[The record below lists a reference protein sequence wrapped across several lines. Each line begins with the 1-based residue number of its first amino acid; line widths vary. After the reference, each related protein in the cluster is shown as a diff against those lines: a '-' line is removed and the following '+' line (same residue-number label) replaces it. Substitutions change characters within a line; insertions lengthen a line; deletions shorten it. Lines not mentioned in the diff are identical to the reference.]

1 MPILKPMN
9 LPEGF
14 EVDTGRLSGCFKH
27 TSATYKFY
35 WMLALLS
42 EVEQGKERIEKK
54 ALFAGM
60 VSEAWYT
67 VNYFKVSF
75 GANDHLQ
82 QAIEKLKDLE
92 SLPVDASP
100 ETVHRRLLGSKKA
113 KTQRVLRYFDINVPH
128 KFLSPWVGSGSKKD
142 VYALS
147 QHGLN
152 NPPYALYDD
161 HLLLQLA

>member
-1 MPILKPMN
+1 MN
-9 LPEGF
+9 LPEDF

-54 ALFAGM
+54 ALFARM

-113 KTQRVLRYFDINVPH
+113 KTQRVLRHFDINVPH
-128 KFLSPWVGSGSKKD
+128 
-142 VYALS
+142 
-147 QHGLN
+147 
-152 NPPYALYDD
+152 
-161 HLLLQLA
+161 

>member
-1 MPILKPMN
+1 MN
-9 LPEGF
+9 LPEDF

-42 EVEQGKERIEKK
+42 EAEQGKERIEKT
-54 ALFAGM
+54 ALFAHM
-60 VSEAWYT
+60 VAQAWYT

-82 QAIEKLKDLE
+82 QEIEKLKQLE

-100 ETVHRRLLGSKKA
+100 EIVHRRLMESKKA
-113 KTQRVLRYFDINVPH
+113 ETRGVLRYFDINVPH
-128 KFLSPWVGSGSKKD
+128 KFLS
-142 VYALS
+142 
-147 QHGLN
+147 
-152 NPPYALYDD
+152 
-161 HLLLQLA
+161 